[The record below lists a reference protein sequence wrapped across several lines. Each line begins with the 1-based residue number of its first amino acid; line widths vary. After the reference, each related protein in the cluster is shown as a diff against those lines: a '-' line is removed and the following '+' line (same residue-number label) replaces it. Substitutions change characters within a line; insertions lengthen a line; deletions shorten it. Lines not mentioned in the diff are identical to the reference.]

1 MCVNIDGNIE
11 LQNIICHTFLCAQGA
26 EMKVVVVGC
35 THAGTAAVKNIL
47 KQDSSVQVSVYEK
60 NDNVSFLSC
69 GIALYVGGV
78 VKDVNGLFYSSP
90 EELVSLGANVF
101 MEHEVLSINYE
112 DKTIEVKNLTTQEV
126 KLDTFERLI
135 LATGS
140 WPIIPNIDGIYS
152 KNVLLSKNFNQAN
165 EIIAAS
171 SHAQKIIVVGAGYI
185 GVELAEAF
193 ELMGK
198 DVVLIDG
205 ETRIMPKYLDPEFT
219 NIAEKAFM
227 DHGVHLAL
235 GQKVKEFKYQDGI
248 VTHIVTDKETFETD
262 LVIMCIGFR
271 PNQKLYQG
279 FLETTPNGALI
290 VNEYMQTSN
299 EDVYA
304 CGDCINIF
312 YNPTSEHRY
321 IPLATN
327 AVRTGTLAGL
337 NVIKN
342 HVKYQGTQGTSG
354 IKIYDL
360 SIASTGLTEGVARD
374 LMINYDTVIIKD
386 HNRPEFMPDYDDVLL
401 KIVFDKQTRRVLGG
415 QILST
420 YDLTDMMNTL
430 SIVIQNKMTVEQL
443 AFVDFFF
450 QPHFN
455 KPWNLLNTAAL
466 QALNK

>member
-1 MCVNIDGNIE
+1 
-11 LQNIICHTFLCAQGA
+11 
-26 EMKVVVVGC
+26 MKVIVVGC

-47 KQDSSVQVSVYEK
+47 KQDASVQVSIYEK
-60 NDNVSFLSC
+60 NNNVSFLSC

-90 EELVSLGANVF
+90 EELAAMGADVF
-101 MEHEVLSINYE
+101 MEHEVLNIDY
-112 DKTIEVKNLTTQEV
+112 DAKTVEVKDLKTGAVRTDSFD
-126 KLDTFERLI
+126 KLV

-171 SHAQKIIVVGAGYI
+171 EHAQKIVVVGAGYI

-193 ELMGK
+193 QLMGK
-198 DVVLIDG
+198 EVVLIDG

-219 NIAEKAFM
+219 DLAEKAFT
-227 DHGVHLAL
+227 DHGVRLAL
-235 GQKVKEFKYQDGI
+235 GQKVQNFIHEDGV
-248 VTHIVTDKETFETD
+248 VTHIRTDKETFETD

-279 FLETTPNGALI
+279 VLKTTPNGALI

-299 EDVYA
+299 ESVYA

-312 YNPTSEHRY
+312 YNPTMENKY

-327 AVRTGTLAGL
+327 AVRTGTLAGI
-337 NVIKN
+337 NIVK
-342 HVKYQGTQGTSG
+342 HQVKYQGTQGTSG

-360 SIASTGLTEGVARD
+360 SIASTGLTEGVAQD
-374 LMINYDTVIIKD
+374 LKIDYDTILIKD
-386 HNRPEFMPDYDDVLL
+386 HNRPEFMPEYDEVSL
-401 KIVFDKQTRRVLGG
+401 KIVYDKNSRRVLGG

-420 YDLTDMMNTL
+420 YDLTDLMNTL
-430 SIVIQNKMTVEQL
+430 SIVIQNKMTIEQL